1 MNNNAFTLI
10 ELLIVI
16 AIIGLLASAVLVSF
30 PGAMAGARDGIRKQ
44 DLSTIRSALEEYWD
58 IYGHYPPE
66 DGFISHSPVC
76 TDTSVGCG
84 SCGCTA
90 PEFPNGDYWGT
101 DSNMNYLVAQGSF
114 GKAPIDPIN
123 NSTYY
128 YQYEPNYGTQGGCQ
142 VGPHASCEWTLCC
155 RLETTGAN
163 YCVYS
168 VRNSDDFPKGG
179 Y

>member
-10 ELLIVI
+10 ELLVVI
-16 AIIGLLASAVLVSF
+16 AIIGVLASAVLVSF

-44 DLSTIRSALEEYWD
+44 DLSTIRGALEEYWD

-66 DGFISHSPVC
+66 GHWCDSSIGAVGASCPPSPAQN
-76 TDTSVGCG
+76 DW
-84 SCGCTA
+84 A
-90 PEFPNGDYWGT
+90 
-101 DSNMNYLVAQGSF
+101 SNSDLQDLVAQKSF
-114 GKAPIDPIN
+114 GKIPIDPIN

-128 YQYEPNYGTQGGCQ
+128 YQYEPSAAGQGGCLIN
-142 VGPHASCEWTLCC
+142 ACEWTLCC

-168 VRNSDDFPKGG
+168 VRDSDSFPGGG